1 MSFNTALTGLR
12 AATSD
17 LNITGN
23 NIANASTVGFKQS
36 RAEFADVYASSI
48 VGGGANAIGNGVR
61 VADVAQQFSQGNISF
76 TENAL
81 DLAINGGGFFV
92 LSDQGTQVFTRSG
105 QFGVDDTGFITTNEG
120 ARLQGFPANTS
131 GTVSDVLGDLQ
142 LSTADI
148 APRRTTLVDQLFNLD
163 ADAGAPEIVVNTA
176 VSEGTVQQAQQG
188 SANGYAA
195 FDININGTIH
205 QIPGATPAL
214 ANPSANAIA
223 GAFSG
228 IDGVSASATT
238 SADLVIPAGAVT
250 SNQLRINGAEITGA
264 DLTQVTASINSL
276 PGVSATEV
284 GGVISIEAAS
294 GADLS
299 FSAGPGFNANVT
311 GAGGGGTIAIDGSL
325 AVPGNQAVVGGTVN
339 LTLEAGLTISAGT
352 TTTGGV
358 NLFPAVPALTLV
370 RTNQFDPGD
379 SSTYNDA
386 TSVTI
391 FDSLGTRHIMSQ
403 FFVKEP
409 AALTAPNTWTMYVQ
423 IDGRDVGDDP
433 ANPAT
438 PSLAA
443 YTLRFFNDGTL
454 DTANSDDL
462 LISNWT
468 PLDAD
473 GVANASGPLTIANG
487 GGLPVVDPPSSS
499 NIFIDIA
506 GSSQF
511 AGGFSVNEL
520 DQTGYARGRLSGV
533 DVSETGVIFARYSNG
548 EALTLGQVALGNFA
562 NEQGLTPLG
571 DSSWAQSFESGEP
584 VIGAPRTASLG
595 AVTSGALEDSNV
607 ELAEELVALI
617 IAQRNF
623 QANSRTIETANE
635 IQQTIINL
643 R

>member
-76 TENAL
+76 TENSL
-81 DLAINGGGFFV
+81 DMAINGGGFFV
-92 LSDQGTQVFTRSG
+92 LSDQGTQVFTRAG
-105 QFGVDDTGFITTNEG
+105 QFGVDDNGFITTNDG
-120 ARLQGFPANTS
+120 ARLQGFPSTTS

-163 ADAGAPEIVVNTA
+163 ADALAPESVVNTA
-176 VSEGTVQQAQQG
+176 ISEGPVQQALQG
-188 SANGYAA
+188 GANGYAA
-195 FDININGTIH
+195 GTIVIGGTTYN
-205 QIPGATPAL
+205 IPL
-214 ANPSANAIA
+214 NANQSANAIA
-223 GAFSG
+223 GALSA
-228 IDGVSASATT
+228 ITGVSASSTT
-238 SADLVIPAGAVT
+238 TADLVIPGGVAAA
-250 SNQLRINGAEITGA
+250 NQLRINGSEVVGA
-264 DLTQVTASINSL
+264 DITQITASINSL
-276 PGVSATEV
+276 AGITATEA
-284 GGVISIEAAS
+284 GGVINIVATS
-294 GADLS
+294 GEDLL
-299 FSAGPGFNANVT
+299 FSAGAGLTADVT
-311 GAGGGGTIAIDGSL
+311 GAGGGGTVTIDGNL
-325 AVPGNQAVVGGTVN
+325 AVPGNQAAVGGTID

-352 TTTGGV
+352 TTSAGV
-358 NLFPAVPALTLV
+358 NLFPAVPALNLV
-370 RTNQFDPGD
+370 RTNTFDPGD
-379 SSTYNDA
+379 SNTYNDA
-386 TSVTI
+386 TSVTV
-391 FDSLGTRHIMSQ
+391 FDSLGSRHVMSQ

-409 AALTAPNTWTMYVQ
+409 AALTAPNTWSMYVQ
-423 IDGRDVGDDP
+423 IDGQDVGDDP
-433 ANPAT
+433 TNPAV
-438 PSLAA
+438 PSLARF
-443 YTLRFFNDGTL
+443 TLRFFNDGTL
-454 DTANSDDL
+454 DSVNSDEL

-468 PLDAD
+468 PVDAS
-473 GVANASGPLTIANG
+473 GASNADGPLTIANG
-487 GGLPVVDPPSSS
+487 GALPIVEPPESS
-499 NIFIDIA
+499 NFFIDIN

-511 AGGFSVNEL
+511 SGGFSVNEL
-520 DQTGYARGRLSGV
+520 DQNGFASGRLAGV
-533 DVSETGVIFARYSNG
+533 DVSETGIIFARYSNG
-548 EALTLGQVALGNFA
+548 EALTLGQVALGSFA

-571 DSSWAQSFESGEP
+571 ESSWAQSFESGEP

>member
-1 MSFNTALTGLR
+1 MTFNTALTGLR

-36 RAEFADVYASSI
+36 RAEFADVYASSV

-81 DLAINGGGFFV
+81 DMAINGGGFFV
-92 LSDQGTQVFTRSG
+92 LSDQGTQVFTRAG
-105 QFGVDDTGFITTNEG
+105 QFGVDDTGFIVTNDG

-148 APRRTTLVDQLFNLD
+148 APRQTTLVDILFNLD
-163 ADAGAPEIVVNTA
+163 ADGGVPENIVNTA
-176 VSEGTVQQAQQG
+176 VSEGPVEQAQQG
-188 SANGYAA
+188 GQNGYAS
-195 FDININGTIH
+195 GTIDIDGTTYN
-205 QIPGATPAL
+205 IPL
-214 ANPSANAIA
+214 AANQSASAIA
-223 GAFSG
+223 GAFSA
-228 IDGVSASATT
+228 INGVSASAITR
-238 SADLVIPAGAVT
+238 ADLVIPGGSAT
-250 SNQLRINGAEITGA
+250 TNQLRINGSEILGA
-264 DLTQVTASINSL
+264 DLTQITNSINSL
-276 PGVSATEV
+276 PGITASEA
-284 GGVISIEAAS
+284 GGVISIVSTVGDDLLFTAGAGLTAS
-294 GADLS
+294 
-299 FSAGPGFNANVT
+299 VT
-311 GAGGGGTIAIDGSL
+311 GAGGGATIAIDGSL
-325 AVPGNQAVVGGTVN
+325 GVPANQATVGGEVN
-339 LTLEAGLTISAGT
+339 LSLDAGVTISAGT
-352 TTTGGV
+352 TTSAGT
-358 NLFPAVPALTLV
+358 NLFPTVPALTLV
-370 RTNQFDPGD
+370 RTNTFDPGD
-379 SSTYNDA
+379 SNTYNDA

-391 FDSLGTRHIMSQ
+391 FDSLGSRHVLSQ

-409 AALTAPNTWTMYVQ
+409 AALTAPNTWSMYVQ
-423 IDGRDVGDDP
+423 IDGQNVGDPDP
-433 ANPAT
+433 LNPGVPT
-438 PSLAA
+438 LAR

-454 DTANSDDL
+454 DVANSDEL

-473 GVANASGPLTIANG
+473 GNPAGALGPLTVANG
-487 GGLPVVDPPSSS
+487 GATPIPDPPTSS
-499 NIFIDIA
+499 NFLIDIN
-506 GSSQF
+506 GSSQYS
-511 AGGFSVNEL
+511 GGFSVNEL
-520 DQTGYARGRLSGV
+520 DQNGFARGRLSSV

-548 EALTLGQVALGNFA
+548 EALTLGQVALGSFA

-571 DSSWAQSFESGEP
+571 DTTWAQSFESGEP

-595 AVTSGALEDSNV
+595 SVTSGALEDSNV

>member
-76 TENAL
+76 TENSL
-81 DLAINGGGFFV
+81 DMAINGGGFFV
-92 LSDQGTQVFTRSG
+92 LSDQGTQVFTRAG
-105 QFGVDDTGFITTNEG
+105 QFGVDDNGFITTNDG
-120 ARLQGFPANTS
+120 ARLQGFPSTTS

-148 APRRTTLVDQLFNLD
+148 APRRTTLIDQLFNLD
-163 ADAGAPEIVVNTA
+163 ADALAPESVVNTA
-176 VSEGTVQQAQQG
+176 ISEGPVQQALQG
-188 SANGYAA
+188 GANGYAA
-195 FDININGTIH
+195 GTIDIGGTTYN
-205 QIPGATPAL
+205 IPL
-214 ANPSANAIA
+214 NANQSANAIA
-223 GAFSG
+223 GALSA
-228 IDGVSASATT
+228 ITGVSASSTT
-238 SADLVIPAGAVT
+238 SAELVIPGGVVAA
-250 SNQLRINGAEITGA
+250 NQLRINGSEVVGA
-264 DLTQVTASINSL
+264 DITQITASINSL
-276 PGVSATEV
+276 AGITATEA
-284 GGVISIEAAS
+284 GGVISIVATS
-294 GADLS
+294 GEDLL
-299 FSAGPGFNANVT
+299 FSAGAGLTADVT
-311 GAGGGGTIAIDGSL
+311 GAGGGGTVTIDGNL
-325 AVPGNQAVVGGTVN
+325 AVPGNQAAVGGTID
-339 LTLEAGLTISAGT
+339 LTLDAGLTISAGT
-352 TTTGGV
+352 TTSAGV
-358 NLFPAVPALTLV
+358 NLFPAVPALNLV
-370 RTNQFDPGD
+370 RTNTFDPGD
-379 SSTYNDA
+379 SNTYNDA
-386 TSVTI
+386 TSVTV
-391 FDSLGTRHIMSQ
+391 FDSLGSRHVMSQ

-409 AALTAPNTWTMYVQ
+409 AALTAPNTWSMYVQ
-423 IDGRDVGDDP
+423 IDGQDVGDDP
-433 ANPAT
+433 TNPAV
-438 PSLAA
+438 PSLARF
-443 YTLRFFNDGTL
+443 TLRFFNDGTL
-454 DTANSDDL
+454 DSVNSDEL

-468 PLDAD
+468 PVDAS
-473 GVANASGPLTIANG
+473 GASNADGPLTIANG
-487 GGLPVVDPPSSS
+487 GALPIVEPPESS
-499 NIFIDIA
+499 NFFIDIN

-511 AGGFSVNEL
+511 SGGFSVNEL
-520 DQTGYARGRLSGV
+520 DQNGFASGRLAGV
-533 DVSETGVIFARYSNG
+533 DVSETGIIFARYSNG
-548 EALTLGQVALGNFA
+548 EALTLGQVALGSFA

-571 DSSWAQSFESGEP
+571 ESSWAQSFESGEP

>member
-105 QFGVDDTGFITTNEG
+105 QFGVDDTGFITTNDG
-120 ARLQGFPANTS
+120 ARLQGFPATTS

-148 APRRTTLVDQLFNLD
+148 APRRTSLVDQLFNLD
-163 ADAGAPEIVVNTA
+163 ADAGAPENVVNTA

-188 SANGYAA
+188 SGNGYAA
-195 FDININGTIH
+195 GTIDVNGTIYT
-205 QIPGATPAL
+205 IPASADQ
-214 ANPSANAIA
+214 SANGIA
-223 GAFSG
+223 GAFSA
-228 IDGVSASATT
+228 INGVSASATT
-238 SADLVIPAGAVT
+238 SADLVIPAGAVA
-250 SNQLRINGAEITGA
+250 SNQLRINGAEIVGA

-276 PGVSATEV
+276 PGVSATEA
-284 GGVISIEAAS
+284 GGVISIVANS
-294 GADLS
+294 GEDLF

-339 LTLEAGLTISAGT
+339 LTLDAGLTITAGT
-352 TTTGGV
+352 TTTPGV

-370 RTNQFDPGD
+370 RTNTFDPGD
-379 SSTYNDA
+379 SNTYNDA

-391 FDSLGTRHIMSQ
+391 FDSLGSRHVMSQ

-423 IDGRDVGDDP
+423 IDGENVGDDP
-433 ANPAT
+433 ANPT
-438 PSLAA
+438 VPSLAGF
-443 YTLRFFNDGTL
+443 TLRFFNDGTL
-454 DTANSDDL
+454 DAANSDDL
-462 LISNWT
+462 LISNWA
-468 PLDAD
+468 PLDSD
-473 GVANASGPLTIANG
+473 GVANAAGPLTIANG
-487 GGLPVVDPPSSS
+487 GGLPVADPATSS
-499 NIFIDIA
+499 NFFIDIT

-511 AGGFSVNEL
+511 SGGFSVNEL

-571 DSSWAQSFESGEP
+571 ESNWAQSFESGEP